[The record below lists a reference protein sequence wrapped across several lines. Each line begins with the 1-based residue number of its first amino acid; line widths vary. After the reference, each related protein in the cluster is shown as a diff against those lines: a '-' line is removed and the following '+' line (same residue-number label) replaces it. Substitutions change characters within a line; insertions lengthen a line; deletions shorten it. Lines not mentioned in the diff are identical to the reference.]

1 MELKNWHRINR
12 IGRTMAVKSTVII
25 LHLFILPFFAA
36 QNAYAQEIDIKDD
49 ADRYEL
55 HEDRVYDKKTD
66 LSWKRCSVGQR
77 WRAPDRCIGKPK
89 GFTFYEAQRLPRKG
103 YAWRVPSPFEFSTLF
118 RGQLKTPPQSRLEG
132 IPKINTQVFP
142 DMDPSRLLYWTNE
155 TMSDTNAWY
164 ADFGS
169 GSVEFVYGDY
179 GFLHQ
184 RFPVRL
190 MHTGDYGDGG

>member
-1 MELKNWHRINR
+1 MECKNWFRISR
-12 IGRTMAVKSTVII
+12 TGRMMVVKSTVII
-25 LHLFILPFFAA
+25 FHFVLTFFTIQDACA
-36 QNAYAQEIDIKDD
+36 QIIDEKDD
-49 ADRYEL
+49 AVRYEL
-55 HEDRVYDKKTD
+55 HGDRVYDKKTD
-66 LSWKRCSVGQR
+66 LSWMRCSVGQK

-118 RGQLKTPPQSRLEG
+118 RGQIKSLPQSRLKG
-132 IPKINTQVFP
+132 IPKINAQAFP

-155 TMSDTNAWY
+155 TTSDTNAWY

-169 GSVEFVYGDY
+169 GSLEFVYGDY

-184 RFPVRL
+184 KFPVRL
-190 MHTGDYGDGG
+190 MHTGNFGDGG